1 MRKILWLCFERT
13 WNHDEITFY
22 MHVHLCS
29 NTTVHMDQ
37 RSTGWHEVTP
47 VYDSAL
53 YLWTMGALVHSA
65 IRQSREVVLAC
76 CDVLWPLK
84 PKMMSAPCPC
94 QFLRLRSQDFSSEC
108 VHTLDNTTRLTSAH
122 WHASLWS
129 TSPFPPC
136 SHAALP
142 QRVRTETLFSAV
154 RRRKDLKF
162 ALQFSKIPSRKV
174 SGLGCLVLQGF
185 SSLYHKYPF
194 LGFWS
199 VARIPSRKVS
209 GIGQDPRLFWKANRQ
224 RFKMPEKGIYGTNSK
239 SLAKPGARC
248 VNPIGVNSLVSE

>member
-1 MRKILWLCFERT
+1 M
-13 WNHDEITFY
+13 
-22 MHVHLCS
+22 
-29 NTTVHMDQ
+29 
-37 RSTGWHEVTP
+37 
-47 VYDSAL
+47 
-53 YLWTMGALVHSA
+53 
-65 IRQSREVVLAC
+65 C
-76 CDVLWPLK
+76 CGHFK
-84 PKMMSAPCPC
+84 PKMISAPCPC

-108 VHTLDNTTRLTSAH
+108 FHTLDNTTRLTSAH

-199 VARIPSRKVS
+199 VARIPSRKVF
-209 GIGQDPRLFWKANRQ
+209 GLGLIRIRTLKVRRGVGDFWRFFGGFSKA
-224 RFKMPEKGIYGTNSK
+224 
-239 SLAKPGARC
+239 PGH
-248 VNPIGVNSLVSE
+248 LVPFFR

>member
-1 MRKILWLCFERT
+1 MAWSHARISFSFVPVNSGCTRSFGNKTIPR
-13 WNHDEITFY
+13 
-22 MHVHLCS
+22 
-29 NTTVHMDQ
+29 
-37 RSTGWHEVTP
+37 RSTCMLP
-47 VYDSAL
+47 FDFA
-53 YLWTMGALVHSA
+53 
-65 IRQSREVVLAC
+65 
-76 CDVLWPLK
+76 PK
-84 PKMMSAPCPC
+84 PKMISAPYPC

-108 VHTLDNTTRLTSAH
+108 FHTLDNTTRLTSAH

-199 VARIPSRKVS
+199 VARIPCRKV
-209 GIGQDPRLFWKANRQ
+209 F
-224 RFKMPEKGIYGTNSK
+224 
-239 SLAKPGARC
+239 SLGLTPHAQWGLQEIFMLKF
-248 VNPIGVNSLVSE
+248 